1 MSTWTAS
8 ELVSRSQ
15 TLWLRKTTPE
25 YVNLYFLQQ
34 EINSVRSEG
43 SLTNEA
49 SFTNDVLVI
58 WLHDEECLEHLVSEM
73 NTYIP
78 R

>member
-1 MSTWTAS
+1 MSTWTA
-8 ELVSRSQ
+8 
-15 TLWLRKTTPE
+15 PE
-25 YVNLYFLQQ
+25 YVNLYLLQQ
-34 EINSVRSEG
+34 EINSVKSER
-43 SLTNEA
+43 SLTNGD